1 MLMSKDS
8 VVSMARLA
16 DAITDMYTLYRAL
29 YAVADAACLPRAL
42 TQRVCRNNLAKRAR
56 ELGMPNPELKHPGT
70 GEVSPLSD
78 WVCDYME
85 LTPEE
90 WGGQYFADAGL
101 EEVHSIAV
109 GG

>member
-1 MLMSKDS
+1 MTTDS
-8 VVSMARLA
+8 VLSMAKLD
-16 DAITDMYTLYRAL
+16 DAVTDMCALYRKIYPKACKYCPTNWLAL
-29 YAVADAACLPRAL
+29 RMTRIAL
-42 TQRVCRNNLAKRAR
+42 MKQAMA
-56 ELGMPNPELKHPGT
+56 LGIPNPEMKHPGT
-70 GEVSPLSD
+70 GEVSPLSV

-109 GG
+109 DG